1 MRGKDMM
8 ERMTNVASRT
18 GEPILKQ
25 PLLELCGEHRVLI
38 EHHKGIAE
46 YSANRIN
53 VKVRFGV
60 ICIAGTS
67 LEICR
72 MTADQ
77 LVITG
82 NIETIG
88 LQKGSRS

>member
-1 MRGKDMM
+1 MRGKEMV
-8 ERMTNVASRT
+8 ERMTDVASRT

-38 EHHKGIAE
+38 EHHKGIGE
-46 YSANRIN
+46 YSAEAID
-53 VKVRFGV
+53 VKVRFGS
-60 ICIAGTS
+60 IIISGTC

-72 MTADQ
+72 ITADQ

-82 NIETIG
+82 EIQSVM
-88 LQKGSRS
+88 LLKGRGM

>member
-8 ERMTNVASRT
+8 ERMTDVASRT

-38 EHHKGIAE
+38 EHHKGIGE
-46 YSANRIN
+46 YSTRTIN
-53 VKVRFGV
+53 VKVRFGSISIV
-60 ICIAGTS
+60 GTD

-72 MTADQ
+72 MTAEQ

-82 NIETIG
+82 NIDAVT
-88 LQKGSRS
+88 LLKGRGR